1 MRPNTE
7 AAHSTGAGYE
17 KRDVNF
23 RAAYTFAAILAAT
36 LIVVVF
42 AMRGLFGYF
51 SEAQTLGPPA
61 TPFKTV
67 RELPPAPRLQPEPKQ
82 DLARTLEEQQQLL
95 NSYGWADQGTGSV
108 RIPIDRAM
116 DQLLKQGL
124 PVRGRT
130 SAAETLRDHNKAQQ
144 GRI

>member
-7 AAHSTGAGYE
+7 TAHNTEAGYE

-36 LIVVVF
+36 LIVVIF
-42 AMRGLFGYF
+42 SMRGLFGYF
-51 SEAQTLGPPA
+51 SQAQTLGPPP
-61 TPFKTV
+61 TPFKNV
-67 RELPPAPRLQPEPKQ
+67 RELPPTPRLQPDPKA
-82 DLARTLEEQQQLL
+82 DLARTLEEQQEGL
-95 NSYGWADQGTGSV
+95 NSYGWADQGTGKV

-124 PVRGRT
+124 PVRGQ
-130 SAAETLRDHNKAQQ
+130 AAAVQTVRENKQARQ
-144 GRI
+144 